1 MPFLLE
7 RDTLNG
13 ASGTAFVTI
22 DGQVQQL
29 FQAKNIKASQNI
41 QSTDMKVIGTKI
53 IQDKSTGTKQTG
65 TMTIYYGSPLFTRMA
80 VEYANTGVMQ
90 YFDMQVTNNDPTTT
104 VGQQVVALYGCKI
117 SGEIDITKMDAD
129 SDMLDQTV
137 NFSYT
142 KAEILQSFHEP
153 ASYGG

>member
-13 ASGTAFVTI
+13 ASGTAFITQNGV
-22 DGQVQQL
+22 VHHL
-29 FQAKNIKASQNI
+29 FQAKEVTANSNI

-53 IQDKSTGTKQTG
+53 IQEKSTGVKQSG
-65 TMTIYYGSPLFTRMA
+65 SMVIYYGTPLFTQMA
-80 VEYANTGVMQ
+80 VQYANTGEMP
-90 YFDMQVTNNDPTTT
+90 YFDMQLTNNDPTTT
-104 VGQQVVALYGCKI
+104 VGQQVIALYGCKI
-117 SGEIDITKMDAD
+117 SGEIPIALLDSD
-129 SDMLDQTV
+129 SDMLEQTV

-153 ASYGG
+153 SSYGS

>member
-1 MPFLLE
+1 
-7 RDTLNG
+7 
-13 ASGTAFVTI
+13 
-22 DGQVQQL
+22 
-29 FQAKNIKASQNI
+29 
-41 QSTDMKVIGTKI
+41 MKVIGTKI

-142 KAEILQSFHEP
+142 KAEVLQSFHEP